1 MGPKYAEWVGVYN
14 DNHWKEAMAWSK
26 KTYNVEVIELS
37 AAEKARW
44 DKLLEPMV
52 DKWIADASA
61 KGLPAKQIVEDIK
74 TFKNKHSK

>member
-1 MGPKYAEWVGVYN
+1 
-14 DNHWKEAMAWSK
+14 MAWAI

-44 DKLLEPMV
+44 DKLLEPIV
-52 DKWIADASA
+52 EKWIADANA

-74 TFKNKHSK
+74 AFKRQHSK